1 MSELILDGVT
11 VDGPQGRI
19 VHPAALRLRP
29 GVPVALLG
37 ETGSG
42 KSLLM
47 QAVMGTLPAGLR
59 AGGSIRLGGVDLL
72 RLDATARRALWGRR
86 LAMLPQEPWVALD
99 PLMRVEAQVAEVPRY
114 VLAAQWSEARRH
126 AAAALAALGL
136 AGAGRR
142 YPFQL
147 SGGMCQR
154 VALAATRVAGA
165 AVLLADEATKGLDAA
180 LRDNVSLLL
189 REEAATGKIVL
200 AITHDVAVARDLGG
214 DVGVMLAGE
223 IVEFGPAEQV
233 LQRPRH
239 DYTKRLL
246 AAEPASW
253 AAWTRAAPGEVLVE
267 GRGLSKDFGA
277 GPLFTDMALDL
288 RAGGRTALF
297 GPSGSGKSTLG
308 NVLLGLLPPDAGT
321 VRRAAGLGVPLVQKL
336 CQDPVAAFA
345 PRRTMAQAIGAVVQ
359 RHRLDPRAVVH
370 WMEALRLPE
379 ALLPRLPS
387 EVSGGELQRF
397 ALLRAML
404 PRPRVLFADEPTSRL
419 DPLTQQEVMER
430 LREALDDTGAA
441 LLLVTHDRDLA
452 ACVASDIVELGG
464 G

>member
-114 VLAAQWSEARRH
+114 VLGAQWSEARRH

-253 AAWTRAAPGEVLVE
+253 AAWPCAPPGEVLVE
-267 GRGLSKDFGA
+267 GRGL
-277 GPLFTDMALDL
+277 
-288 RAGGRTALF
+288 
-297 GPSGSGKSTLG
+297 
-308 NVLLGLLPPDAGT
+308 
-321 VRRAAGLGVPLVQKL
+321 
-336 CQDPVAAFA
+336 
-345 PRRTMAQAIGAVVQ
+345 
-359 RHRLDPRAVVH
+359 
-370 WMEALRLPE
+370 
-379 ALLPRLPS
+379 
-387 EVSGGELQRF
+387 
-397 ALLRAML
+397 
-404 PRPRVLFADEPTSRL
+404 
-419 DPLTQQEVMER
+419 
-430 LREALDDTGAA
+430 
-441 LLLVTHDRDLA
+441 
-452 ACVASDIVELGG
+452 
-464 G
+464 